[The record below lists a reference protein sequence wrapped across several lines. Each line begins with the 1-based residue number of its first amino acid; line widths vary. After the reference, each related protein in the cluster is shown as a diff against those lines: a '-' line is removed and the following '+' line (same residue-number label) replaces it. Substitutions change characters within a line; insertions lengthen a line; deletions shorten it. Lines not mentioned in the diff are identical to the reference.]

1 MTKITVFGTGSFGT
15 ALANVLAENDHSVLM
30 WGKNENT
37 VDEINQ
43 SHQNKRYLKDVTLNE
58 TIKATSQLEQAV
70 NFSDIFL
77 IALPTK
83 AIRNV
88 VTEIDQHIK
97 TKKTFIHVAKGI
109 ENETFKRVS
118 EMIEDSVSK
127 NHKNGVGVLSGPS
140 HAEEV
145 VIKQPTTVAAS
156 SKDEHI
162 SKLIQ
167 DLFMNDYLRVY
178 TNNDLIGVE
187 LGGALKNIIAVASGI
202 VAGMGYGDNAK
213 AALMTRGLAE
223 ISRLGEKLGADP
235 MTFLGLGGIGDL
247 IVTCTSTH
255 SRNYTLGYKLGKG
268 KTTEEALNEMNMVVE
283 GIYTTNSVYHL
294 AKSQNV
300 DMPITNALYKV
311 LFEDK
316 PVKDSVKDLMG
327 RDKKA
332 E

>member
-15 ALANVLAENDHSVLM
+15 ALANVLAENGHSVLM

-109 ENETFKRVS
+109 ENETLKRVS

>member
-15 ALANVLAENDHSVLM
+15 ALANVLAENGHLVLM

-316 PVKDSVKDLMG
+316 PVKYSVKDLMG
-327 RDKKA
+327 RDK
-332 E
+332 